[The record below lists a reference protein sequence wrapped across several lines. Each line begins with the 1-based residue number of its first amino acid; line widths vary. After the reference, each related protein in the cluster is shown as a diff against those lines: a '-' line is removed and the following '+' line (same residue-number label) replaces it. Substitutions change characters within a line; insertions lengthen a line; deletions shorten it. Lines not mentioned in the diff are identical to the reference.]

1 MDSRDMMM
9 MEIELGGF
17 TGDVQKKQKTEIFA
31 DLSGLKL
38 FITADVENGKV
49 KYLEVMFLA
58 SQKHVLFSTSKLGN
72 GWYQTFSKGFG
83 CDNVLIFQENND
95 MVVNQLLPVLDQA
108 YELMPWEHIPRVS
121 LAELNEEQRAL
132 IQGFLPQ
139 AFGTSQKVRGAFG
152 ELFFVLAEG
161 LKEAHLADDETS
173 KNEARRKRLIKQFH
187 ALPTG
192 TILID
197 ESWPQEVGIVS
208 DHKGVRTKRS
218 LLIREQDREYH
229 LDLERSVRDRFVLLT
244 AERLKKLPT
253 GLLSSHETVA
263 ALARQKEIA
272 HRFPDLA

>member
-1 MDSRDMMM
+1 MMM
-9 MEIELGGF
+9 MEIGLGGF
-17 TGDVQKKQKTEIFA
+17 TGDVQQKTEIFA

-108 YELMPWEHIPRVS
+108 YELIPWEHIPRVS

-132 IQGFLPQ
+132 IQDFLPQ

-161 LKEAHLADDETS
+161 LRDAHLADDETS
-173 KNEARRKRLIKQFH
+173 KNEARRKRLIKQFR

-218 LLIREQDREYH
+218 LLLREQDREYH
-229 LDLERSVRDRFVLLT
+229 LDMERSVRDRFVLLT